1 MQIIVKKFQT
11 SPIDGVDKQNLK
23 GLWKLNME
31 LDQPQLTR
39 EVPLSNN
46 SSPNIILDGF
56 RVKIAHWSSIVP
68 GW

>member
-1 MQIIVKKFQT
+1 M
-11 SPIDGVDKQNLK
+11 
-23 GLWKLNME
+23 GLISKSYKKLNME

-56 RVKIAHWSSIVP
+56 RVKSHTSHPLSQVGELHILQSKNTLK
-68 GW
+68 